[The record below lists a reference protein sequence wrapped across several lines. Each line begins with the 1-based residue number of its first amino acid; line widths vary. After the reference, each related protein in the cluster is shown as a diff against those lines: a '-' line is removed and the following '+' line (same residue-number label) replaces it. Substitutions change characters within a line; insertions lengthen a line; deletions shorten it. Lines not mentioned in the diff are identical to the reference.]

1 MKINKF
7 HVFLSFSFFSF
18 VKTVI
23 IVTAPIEWVCNL
35 GLYCFAKSY
44 LWDDRLN
51 PLETENP

>member
-7 HVFLSFSFFSF
+7 HVFLSFSLFSF